1 MKLTDSPERHVREGP
16 LVDCTESMDTLTI
29 ATQKFPDHPI
39 VAVLS
44 ETETKGA
51 MEALARG
58 ADGVI
63 ALRDPP
69 AMWRECLNVVLGGGR
84 WLGGPG
90 LDVQFESEESS
101 HYIATGRRHRGDV
114 TLRTKLFVR
123 DRLADKPGND
133 PGRPAR
139 RRTNDDREQPGR
151 ALLAEGRHPL
161 DEIGAV
167 TESRLGRSLGLEL
180 VWQAGAHCG
189 RHQVPHPDECL
200 TRPGR
205 QFRRHLH
212 RAVGEPTSSTHSA
225 ISPMR

>member
-1 MKLTDSPERHVREGP
+1 VSNPDSKVSIDPWRDAPPVCRVYSGYAPFRKLLEAYLGDTLKLTDSPERSEREGL

-44 ETETKGA
+44 ETEAVGA

-69 AMWRECLNVVLGGGR
+69 TMWRECLNVVLGGGR

-90 LDVQFESEESS
+90 LDVQLEDKESS
-101 HYIATGRRHRGDV
+101 YNIATGRRHAGDV

-123 DRLADKPGND
+123 DRLADKPG
-133 PGRPAR
+133 
-139 RRTNDDREQPGR
+139 E
-151 ALLAEGRHPL
+151 
-161 DEIGAV
+161 
-167 TESRLGRSLGLEL
+167 
-180 VWQAGAHCG
+180 
-189 RHQVPHPDECL
+189 
-200 TRPGR
+200 
-205 QFRRHLH
+205 
-212 RAVGEPTSSTHSA
+212 
-225 ISPMR
+225 